1 VGLSTLITCLWAF
14 WGIIENFHEGWY
26 HETLLEN
33 IGLMFLQYLS
43 PMLIFFGV
51 TLLSIR
57 WKRLGAGFHTL
68 IALLAMGFFQAFSN
82 AATFLLI
89 IPLLGLAILYW
100 FGQPQPR
107 RLAYYVAIGIPLLT
121 LLVSGVGPVI
131 RVSQRI
137 DDGIRHA
144 RLVEGN
150 GVGLVWAPDGP
161 GWPKDGGDWYDA
173 QQVCQNLSADGLAL
187 ESTPQKIWRLPTI
200 DEAVRSMARHGQNS
214 GGAWNA
220 EIGEATY
227 EIRPDKESPLWNA
240 HSQVIYWWSASEID
254 EDHAYIIVYDGKVWT
269 RLKEFGPEYLGF
281 RCVKMP

>member
-200 DEAVRSMARHGQNS
+200 DEAVRSIARHGQNS